1 MEVEDHDASAAA
13 AAAAAAVVTKQNQA
27 AEADS
32 VDALWEENMSHFHR
46 TKKGRECDMSLA
58 ELGELLGL
66 DQADQAA
73 VAAADTAG
81 AQAVSATGGGGG
93 EELAGQQAAANEAYW
108 TEAVEYH
115 RRTMRRDDAL
125 REIERV
131 ASWERRW
138 KHHQRQ
144 RQRQDDQEREEGEE
158 ATKEREEAEDDGEDG
173 DDEQEAACKVERYG
187 RTMTPQVWRQL
198 DALRPQQP

>member
-1 MEVEDHDASAAA
+1 MEVEDHDAS
-13 AAAAAAVVTKQNQA
+13 AAAAAVVTKQNQA

-58 ELGELLGL
+58 ELGELLGI
-66 DQADQAA
+66 DEADQAA

-81 AQAVSATGGGGG
+81 AQAVSATGGGG

-108 TEAVEYH
+108 AEAVEYH

-125 REIERV
+125 KEIERV
-131 ASWERRW
+131 TSWERRW

-144 RQRQDDQEREEGEE
+144 RQRQQDDQEREEGEE
-158 ATKEREEAEDDGEDG
+158 VKKEREEAEDEREDG

>member
-1 MEVEDHDASAAA
+1 MEVEDHDAATPTAAA
-13 AAAAAAVVTKQNQA
+13 AVVVTKQNQA

-58 ELGELLGL
+58 ELGELLGI

-73 VAAADTAG
+73 AAAVDTGG
-81 AQAVSATGGGGG
+81 AQPVSATGGGG
-93 EELAGQQAAANEAYW
+93 EELEGQQAAANEAYW
-108 TEAVEYH
+108 AEAVEYH

-138 KHHQRQ
+138 KHHQRK
-144 RQRQDDQEREEGEE
+144 RQLQQDDQKEE
-158 ATKEREEAEDDGEDG
+158 ASKKEHEEAKDDREGG
-173 DDEQEAACKVERYG
+173 DNEQEAECRVERYG
-187 RTMTPQVWRQL
+187 RMMAPQVWRQL